1 MIFNSNDK
9 TNKLFPTYPTF
20 KSFQKSGHDFSE
32 FERNEVCNNIDNE
45 R

>member
-1 MIFNSNDK
+1 MIFNSNEK
-9 TNKLFPTYPTF
+9 TNEIFPTYPTF

-32 FERNEVCNNIDNE
+32 FERNKVCNNIGNE